1 MHAFDYHAP
10 TPARLTSADAR
21 SPLDLYEHELSRLR
35 AASTEAL
42 AVGPSTTPLHVS
54 VRVVPGL

>member
-10 TPARLTSADAR
+10 TPAPSTSPDER

-35 AASTEAL
+35 TASTEAL
-42 AVGPSTTPLHVS
+42 AVGPSTIPLHVS
-54 VRVVPGL
+54 VKVVRGL